1 MSRYHIPR
9 RGIGYGPIIAEI
21 DCLVKSRGHEGQ
33 HTGWLWPSK
42 ERRMSDQERIQE
54 LETEIA
60 EVKARLPKHSIPPA
74 LIIELE
80 DLEDEL
86 EMLRARAEREPD

>member
-1 MSRYHIPR
+1 
-9 RGIGYGPIIAEI
+9 
-21 DCLVKSRGHEGQ
+21 
-33 HTGWLWPSK
+33 
-42 ERRMSDQERIQE
+42 MSDQERIQE